1 MAVLQPEGVNDSSDI
16 NPEMYVDKKPSISEK
31 QFLVA
36 KEEGAMSGF
45 YDWVRCILFAI
56 SVVVVCLIFLFRLVD
71 VEGRSMNNTLATND
85 KVIVTNLFYTP
96 QNNDIVVISHGAEY
110 NSPII
115 KRVIAVA
122 GQTVKV
128 DYDNDQIIVDGV
140 VLDEPYIE
148 GSTYGN
154 NIGDNEIPE
163 VIPEGKIFVM
173 GDNRKDSMDSR
184 STKIGLIDVDDV
196 IDVNERLLKALFKE
210 ILDVDVQLPIQRMTW
225 IEAMNRYGSDKP
237 DTRFGM
243 ELIDVTD
250 VVKGCGFGVFTG
262 AIENGGSVR
271 GLNVKGQGAMPRKKI
286 DKLVDSAKGNGAK
299 GLAYIAMH
307 EDGTI
312 KSSFAKFMTDEEM
325 DNLIKAMDGQ
335 PGDLLVFA
343 ADKNKIVWNVLGALR
358 LELAEQLDLIDKSKF
373 NFLWVVEFPQ
383 FEWSDEQNRFLAMHH
398 PFTMPMD
405 EDLDYIESD
414 PGRVRAKA
422 YDIVLNGSE
431 IGGGSVRIH
440 QADVQERMLKALGF
454 TTEAAHEQFGFLL
467 DAFKYGVPPHAGLAY
482 GLDRL
487 VMHMTGEDNIRE
499 VIAFPKVKDASCLMT
514 EAPTAVDAKQLEE
527 LSIETI
533 DVEEE
538 K

>member
-514 EAPTAVDAKQLEE
+514 EAPTAVDEKQLEE